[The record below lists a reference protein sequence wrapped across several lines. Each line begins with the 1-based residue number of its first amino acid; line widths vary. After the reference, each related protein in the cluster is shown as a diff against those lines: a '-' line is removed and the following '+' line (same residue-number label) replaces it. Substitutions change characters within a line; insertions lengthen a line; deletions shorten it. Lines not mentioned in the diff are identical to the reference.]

1 MDHSMNTSPF
11 LHTVLLLSALP
22 CMAEPEPQKAV
33 RIDPPLTTAESL
45 TWHTNLEKAIAR
57 AQKDHKD
64 IYLEFTGTDWCP
76 GCIHLKNTVQATM
89 DFRDRARSNYICV
102 LIDFPRKTK
111 LPEQQAA
118 YNENIR
124 SLYNITSFPTVLL
137 LDEQGRPYA
146 TVAGSAQNIEAYLKR
161 LDQAQAIK
169 TARNKDFDEAAQAT
183 GDAEK
188 LQVLH
193 RALQTV
199 DPALRPFYPDILQE
213 IERLDPQNT
222 LGYKGTVDRARIG
235 KQQRSDYEKL
245 LDECRTAY
253 RERKMQTCIDLTEQ
267 FLNRTDLLP
276 PVRQKAL
283 LHQHTNYA
291 MVRNMPKALQ
301 YIKEALAADPESKE
315 AQKIQSFIENLERHI
330 QGEASSQK

>member
-1 MDHSMNTSPF
+1 MGFSMNAASF
-11 LHTVLLLSALP
+11 LPTALLLAVLP
-22 CMAEPEPQKAV
+22 CMAEPEQQKAV
-33 RIDPPLTTAESL
+33 RIDPPLSTSESL

-89 DFRDRARSNYICV
+89 AFRDRARTNYICV
-102 LIDFPRKTK
+102 LIDFPRKIK

-118 YNENIR
+118 YNEDIR
-124 SLYNITSFPTVLL
+124 SLYDITSFPTVLL

-146 TVAGSAQNIEAYLKR
+146 AIPGSAQNVEAYLQR

-169 TARNKDFDEAAQAT
+169 TARNKAFDEAAHAS
-183 GDAEK
+183 GNAEK
-188 LQVLH
+188 LQALH

-199 DPALRPFYPDILQE
+199 DPTFHPFYPDVLQE

-222 LGYKGTVDRARIG
+222 LGYKGTADRARIG
-235 KQQRSDYEKL
+235 KQQRSEYEKL

-253 RERKMQTCIDLTEQ
+253 REKKMQTCIDLTDQ

-276 PVRQKAL
+276 AVRQKAL

-291 MVRNMPKALQ
+291 MVANIPKSLQ
-301 YIKEALAADPESKE
+301 CLKDALAVDPKSKD
-315 AQKIQSFIENLERHI
+315 AKKIQSYIDNLEHYL
-330 QGEASSQK
+330 QEQASSPE